1 MSNTNKF
8 RSRRLARAWS
18 QEQLAEL
25 SGLSVR
31 TVQRI
36 ENGDQPSLETLSA
49 LAAVF
54 EVSVADL
61 SGSNAPIDDA
71 LDQRIAEAKSNL
83 AEEGRFYRSVITA
96 VAVCALL
103 LVLNHF
109 TAPASVW
116 SLWVSGI
123 WFALLVI
130 RGMRTFVF
138 RGLISRWQQKRLRQM
153 LRR

>member
-8 RSRRLARAWS
+8 RSLRLARAWS

-61 SGSNAPIDDA
+61 SGPDAPVDDA
-71 LDQRIAEAKSNL
+71 LDQRIAEAKSYL

-96 VAVCALL
+96 IVVCALL

-109 TAPASVW
+109 TAPTSVW
-116 SLWVSGI
+116 SLWLAGI
-123 WFALLVI
+123 WFALLFI
-130 RGMRTFVF
+130 RGMRMFVF
-138 RGLISRWQQKRLRQM
+138 RGLISRWQQKRLQQI